1 MKRREFL
8 NVSLPAVGTILVGQS
23 VLGYG
28 FTSEINRQFSG
39 DPSFSSYDLI
49 INGAGLS
56 GYFAAVHAA
65 KLGKKVLLVEKRSSP
80 GFEITAKKKLW
91 LGKSGFEK
99 WNAEVANLFFNP
111 EELIE
116 VHTTSGTGKHKSEF
130 GDELL
135 LFSGSVRKTM
145 LRNLLV
151 NEVHVLLMTD
161 VCGLVSDGS
170 VVKGVLVAGKHGLHT
185 IECHNFIDASDN
197 AFFSRS
203 LSGQN
208 YSIEKAGFTLE
219 LLNVERPARRSVKI
233 DEKYQI
239 ADNLL
244 KFHPGKHVDKQ
255 LFIEFEFKVSSQKT
269 HEIEL
274 QARKI
279 AAMLGSNFER
289 IDSALSKATIEQFA
303 LECTLHLN
311 NDSLPKT
318 VLQGHHILQ
327 NNASGGLDC
336 NNIVDIEEKAGDLV
350 RTLKYNSAKGKNST
364 LQISGASIPYNDL
377 IFEDVDEPGLSIPLK
392 RCRFDYEKHIIHK
405 DQCQVLIA
413 GGGTSGA
420 MAGMGAVEKGADTIV
435 VEYFNDMGGTK
446 TMGGVMGYYH
456 GVKDNKFFKKQEE
469 DALQIAFQTNTSKKL
484 GRILYHQN
492 SLINKGGRHYSDSI
506 ICDAI
511 SKNDEV
517 NGIVICRNGNL
528 QLIKASLTIDATGDG
543 DIAAFAGASYFHGD
557 LRCGKTQN
565 YSQWDIVGGAKK
577 LPSATGRDYGII
589 DNTKISEIQRGLFIS
604 HYEAHYYDFHP
615 LLSVR
620 ESRRIEA
627 NYVMDLIDCVEGT
640 HFQDMISL
648 ASSDYDPHYT
658 GSSAYTRSGFLLP
671 HSNILT
677 VEIPY
682 RCLVPKT
689 LKRILISGKAFSQTN
704 TALQFTRMSGDLAVL
719 GYLTGQIAG
728 EIVWKGSSTHEFDI
742 SNLQKEWLGLGYI
755 TQPYYEKAP
764 GNLVQNQKEILRR
777 VDNLAQG
784 KREYLYECIRLS
796 KDHTVPVLTQ
806 HFHKTTEAEGKLLIA
821 KALAWFGQETGN
833 ELIDEELKAL
843 FNEEKSAGYPEGYVE
858 NYDFIRGREKNVLE
872 GLFWKINQNIA
883 LLALSGNP
891 QFNNTINHILSNTTS
906 GGEMV
911 DRESEYYNGRID
923 LRIIPFYNRILNLC
937 FYIERI
943 PDHSFIPGLEILL
956 KDKNIAGYKTEDYK
970 ESRWKF
976 YGGDLELFISA
987 ALARCGSKKGF
998 DLLVEYLD
1006 DVNYCFKKFAHT
1018 ELIQLTGSKH
1028 NYASDVWKKQV
1039 ANMAFPAE
1047 IKGLESKI
1055 EV

>member
-1 MKRREFL
+1 MRRRDFL
-8 NVSLPAVGTILVGQS
+8 NISIPAVSTMLVGPS

-28 FTSEINRQFSG
+28 ITSEINRQFSG
-39 DPSFSSYDLI
+39 DPAFSSYDLI

-65 KLGKKVLLVEKRSSP
+65 KLGKKVLVIEKRTSP

-99 WNAEVANLFFNP
+99 WNGELINLFFNP
-111 EELIE
+111 EELTEI
-116 VHTTSGTGKHKSEF
+116 HTTSGTGKYKSEF

-161 VCGLVSDGS
+161 VCGLISNGS
-170 VVKGVLVAGKHGLHT
+170 SVKGVLVAGKHGLHT
-185 IECHNFIDASDN
+185 IECQNFIDTSDN
-197 AFFSRS
+197 AIFSRT
-203 LSGQN
+203 LLGQN
-208 YSIEKAGFTLE
+208 YQIEKAGFIIE
-219 LLNVERPARRSVKI
+219 LLNVDRPVSKIVRI
-233 DEKYQI
+233 DEKFQI
-239 ADNLL
+239 VDNLL
-244 KFHPGKHVDKQ
+244 KFHPGKHVDHQ
-255 LFIEFEFKVSSQKT
+255 LFIEFEFKVSSQKPP
-269 HEIEL
+269 EIEQ

-279 AAMLGSNFER
+279 AAMLGSNFSS
-289 IDSALSKATIEQFA
+289 IDPSLSKATIEQFA
-303 LECTLHLN
+303 LECTLQLN
-311 NDSLPKT
+311 NDSLPET
-318 VLQGHHILQ
+318 ILQGHYIIQ
-327 NNASGGLDC
+327 NNAAAGLDGDKL
-336 NNIVDIEEKAGDLV
+336 VDIEEKAGSLV
-350 RTLKYNSAKGKNST
+350 QSLKHKPANGENST
-364 LQISGASIPYNDL
+364 LHIAGASIPYNDL
-377 IFEDVDEPGLSIPLK
+377 VFEDVDEPGLSIPLK

-405 DQCQVLIA
+405 DQCQVLVA

-435 VEYFNDMGGTK
+435 VEYFNDLGGTK

-469 DALQIAFQTNTSKKL
+469 DALQVAFQTKTSRKL

-492 SLINKGGRHYSDSI
+492 SLIGKGGRHYSGSI

-517 NGIVICRNGNL
+517 DGVVTCRNGKL
-528 QLIKASLTIDATGDG
+528 ELIKASLTIDATGDG
-543 DIAAFAGASYFHGD
+543 DIAAFAGVSYFHGD

-565 YSQWDIVGGAKK
+565 YSQWDMAGGAKK

-589 DNTKISEIQRGLFIS
+589 DNTKISELQRGLFIS

-620 ESRRIEA
+620 ESRRIEGT
-627 NYVMDLIDCVEGT
+627 YVMDLIDCVEGT

-658 GSSAYTRSGFLLP
+658 GSSAYTRAGFLLP
-671 HSNILT
+671 HSNVLT

-689 LKRILISGKAFSQTN
+689 LKRILLSGKAISQTN
-704 TALQFTRMSGDLAVL
+704 SALQFTRMSGDLAVL

-728 EIVWKGSSTHEFDI
+728 EIAWKGSTTHEFDI

-755 TQPYYEKAP
+755 TQDYYKKSP
-764 GNLVQNQKEILRR
+764 GNMVHDQKEILRR

-784 KREYLYECIRLS
+784 KREYLYECIRLP
-796 KDHTVPVLTQ
+796 KDHAVPVLGEYFDKATVP
-806 HFHKTTEAEGKLLIA
+806 EGKLLLA
-821 KALAWFGQETGN
+821 KAMAWFGQVIGN
-833 ELIDEELKAL
+833 DLIDDELNAL
-843 FNEEKSAGYPEGYVE
+843 FNEEESIGYPDGYIE

-891 QFNNTINHILSNTTS
+891 QFNSTINHILQRTTS
-906 GGEMV
+906 GGKMV
-911 DRESEYYNGRID
+911 ERENDYYNGRID
-923 LRIIPFYNRILNLC
+923 LRIIPYYNRILNLC

-943 PDHSFIPGLEILL
+943 PDHSFIPGLEKLL
-956 KDKNIAGYKTEDYK
+956 KDKNISGYKTEDYK

-998 DLLVEYLD
+998 ELLAEYLD
-1006 DVNYCFKKFAHT
+1006 DVNYGFKKFAHS
-1018 ELIQLTGSKH
+1018 ELMELTGAKH
-1028 NYASDVWKKQV
+1028 DYTSEVWRKHIAK
-1039 ANMAFPAE
+1039 MAFPTE